1 MFERSYDA
9 ASFFGHVQDV
19 TGDVWPR
26 IEPTLLAP
34 SATAAF
40 TAAGGDL
47 DASLAT
53 WGSSLFR
60 VSFLGLPWQMISPIR
75 PLDFFQKA
83 PGELGFVPGQAIAPE
98 YTTAQFVLKDTPG
111 APLVHFEIPGH
122 ARLSWHR
129 SEYTDLRNA
138 WFCTEP
144 GGCHCPPGMEGSPP
158 PSDPLGSGAL
168 LGVTGDPG
176 GNAGNVAAHRLS
188 EFCHPEPRPRPPG
201 GGGTSHGGL
210 GCSTHCGSANGDP
223 HLETFDGY
231 DYDYQAAGEFTAV
244 KSTTDDLEIQER
256 QEPFA
261 SLNATVVTAVAMRVA
276 GDRVEIDRG
285 ATLGVRLNGAR
296 ITPGTSPRALPGG
309 GTVARAGD
317 EIVVVWPD
325 GTQLRAWGV
334 GPWGVAYLVDP
345 AAARAGHLAGLLG
358 RFDGDVR
365 HLSGRDGH
373 VYDAASLEGRRG
385 FGVRY
390 DRFGESWRITPAAS
404 LFVYA
409 RGKTTASYTD
419 RRVPRK
425 IVTAGSLPA
434 HVRIAAE
441 RTCRANG
448 IRRPLIL
455 KDCVLDVA
463 LTKQRT
469 FAASGRTLQHTAGVR
484 HVTTPPPSGGGG
496 PEHFQTT
503 CYSDGKVVP
512 AGSVNQASPGVSAGI
527 VADLEPSLANAHTVI
542 HWTAPPGTIDEPVSE
557 GDTVFADLDTPGMY
571 TVYVSYDGDGSHAAT
586 RSATCSW
593 NVAG

>member
-1 MFERSYDA
+1 M
-9 ASFFGHVQDV
+9 
-19 TGDVWPR
+19 
-26 IEPTLLAP
+26 
-34 SATAAF
+34 
-40 TAAGGDL
+40 
-47 DASLAT
+47 
-53 WGSSLFR
+53 
-60 VSFLGLPWQMISPIR
+60 
-75 PLDFFQKA
+75 
-83 PGELGFVPGQAIAPE
+83 
-98 YTTAQFVLKDTPG
+98 
-111 APLVHFEIPGH
+111 
-122 ARLSWHR
+122 
-129 SEYTDLRNA
+129 
-138 WFCTEP
+138 
-144 GGCHCPPGMEGSPP
+144 
-158 PSDPLGSGAL
+158 
-168 LGVTGDPG
+168 
-176 GNAGNVAAHRLS
+176 
-188 EFCHPEPRPRPPG
+188 
-201 GGGTSHGGL
+201 
-210 GCSTHCGSANGDP
+210 
-223 HLETFDGY
+223 
-231 DYDYQAAGEFTAV
+231 

-296 ITPGTSPRALPGG
+296 ITPGTSARALPGG
-309 GTVARAGD
+309 GTVARVGG

-358 RFDGDVR
+358 RFDGDIR
-365 HLSGRDGH
+365 HLIGRDGH

-385 FGVRY
+385 FAVKY
-390 DRFGESWRITPAAS
+390 HRFGESWRITPAAS

-463 LTKQRT
+463 VTKQRT
-469 FAASGRTLQHTAGVR
+469 FAASGGTLQHTAGVR
-484 HVTTPPPSGGGG
+484 HVTTPPPPPPSGGGG

-557 GDTVFADLDTPGMY
+557 GDTVFADLDTPGTY